1 MALQNNF
8 LPQTSLVFGVRD
20 FVPQIEANAKQ
31 DREGLQNFAKLLM
44 QGHDYMNSREQ
55 AKLMEQDSNGKKSLE
70 AQIAADTQQLA
81 QLKEQLAALQG
92 GV

>member
-20 FVPQIEANAKQ
+20 YAPQIEANAKQ

-44 QGHDYMNSREQ
+44 QGHDYLNSREQ
-55 AKLMEQDSNGKKSLE
+55 AKLMEQDATDKKSL
-70 AQIAADTQQLA
+70 QDSIAKDQAELAKLQQ
-81 QLKEQLAALQG
+81 ELAALKG

>member
-70 AQIAADTQQLA
+70 DQIAADTQQLA

>member
-1 MALQNNF
+1 MALNNNF

-55 AKLMEQDSNGKKSLE
+55 AKLMEQDSTDKKALE
-70 AQIAADTQQLA
+70 DQIAADM
-81 QLKEQLAALQG
+81 EQLELLKKDLATLQG

>member
-20 FVPQIEANAKQ
+20 FTPQIEANAKQ

-55 AKLMEQDSNGKKSLE
+55 AKLMEQEANDKKSLE
-70 AQIAADTQQLA
+70 ASIAKDQADLAKLQQDLA
-81 QLKEQLAALQG
+81 KLKG

>member
-44 QGHDYMNSREQ
+44 QGHDYLNSREQ
-55 AKLMEQDSNGKKSLE
+55 AKLMEQDSNDKEGLEKSIAKDTRVLE
-70 AQIAADTQQLA
+70 NLKQKLA
-81 QLKEQLAALQG
+81 ELKG

>member
-1 MALQNNF
+1 MALTNNF
-8 LPQTSLVFGVRD
+8 LPNTSLVFGVRD

-55 AKLMEQDSNGKKSLE
+55 AKLMEQDSTDKKALE
-70 AQIAADTQQLA
+70 DQIAADMQQLEL
-81 QLKEQLAALQG
+81 LKKDLATLQG

>member
-20 FVPQIEANAKQ
+20 FAPQIEANAKQ

-44 QGHDYMNSREQ
+44 QGHDYLNSREQ
-55 AKLMEQDSNGKKSLE
+55 AKLMEQDSKSKKDLE
-70 AQIAADTQQLA
+70 ASIAKDQAELA
-81 QLKEQLAALQG
+81 KLQKDLAELKG

>member
-1 MALQNNF
+1 MALTNNF

-55 AKLMEQDSNGKKSLE
+55 AKLMEQEANDKKSL
-70 AQIAADTQQLA
+70 QDSIAADTQQLA

>member
-44 QGHDYMNSREQ
+44 QGHDYLNSREQ
-55 AKLMEQDSNGKKSLE
+55 AKLMEQDSNDKEGLEKS
-70 AQIAADTQQLA
+70 IAKDTQDLEKLKQKLA
-81 QLKEQLAALQG
+81 ELKG

>member
-31 DREGLQNFAKLLM
+31 DREGLQNFVKLLM
-44 QGHDYMNSREQ
+44 QSHDYMNSREQ
-55 AKLMEQDSNGKKSLE
+55 AKLMEQDANDKKDLQDS
-70 AQIAADTQQLA
+70 IAADQAKRAELQQ
-81 QLKEQLAALQG
+81 QLAALQG

>member
-20 FVPQIEANAKQ
+20 FAPQIEANAKQ

-55 AKLMEQDSNGKKSLE
+55 AKLMEQDVTDKKKLQESIAEDE
-70 AQIAADTQQLA
+70 ATLAD
-81 QLKEQLAALQG
+81 LKKQLAALQG